1 MEVEDKDS
9 ETKKLAE
16 ILSAIQN
23 IYEQK
28 KEQLEQLES
37 EISELRKILRD
48 LNSIISTKS
57 FFSADQLYEGVQDNK
72 VQEGNIDET
81 ELFQKKVSKE
91 KLKNTKIKRKIFSDE
106 DERNLLAILNLTDLN
121 NLEIKFFDPK
131 EKNIKETSE
140 RFIKIFLKDALI
152 HVKEKNPEIE
162 VNYDYYRNSSFIEKV
177 LISNI
182 QSIDEFDLITSK
194 VKELLE

>member
-9 ETKKLAE
+9 ETKKLAQ

-23 IYEQK
+23 IYDQK

-57 FFSADQLYEGVQDNK
+57 FFSADQLYEVAQDHK
-72 VQEGNIDET
+72 VQEGDIDET
-81 ELFQKKVSKE
+81 ELFQKDLSKE

-121 NLEIKFFDPK
+121 NLEIKFFNPK
-131 EKNIKETSE
+131 EKNIKET
-140 RFIKIFLKDALI
+140 
-152 HVKEKNPEIE
+152 
-162 VNYDYYRNSSFIEKV
+162 
-177 LISNI
+177 
-182 QSIDEFDLITSK
+182 
-194 VKELLE
+194 